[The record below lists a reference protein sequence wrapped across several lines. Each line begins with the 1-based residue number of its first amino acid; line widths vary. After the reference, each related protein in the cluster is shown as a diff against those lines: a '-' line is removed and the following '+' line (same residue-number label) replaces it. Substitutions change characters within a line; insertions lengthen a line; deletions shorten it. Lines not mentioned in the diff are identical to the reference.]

1 MHNELC
7 ERLGI
12 EFPIFAFTHCRDV
25 AAAVSNTGGM
35 GVLGAVGFSPINHH
49 PPTQINEVVGGKRRK
64 QGAAASV
71 LELIA

>member
-1 MHNELC
+1 MHVADAS
-7 ERLGI
+7 
-12 EFPIFAFTHCRDV
+12 PSRDPR
-25 AAAVSNTGGM
+25 TRKREG
-35 GVLGAVGFSPINHH
+35 LGAVGFSPINHH